1 MNEVDN
7 VTVRRAR
14 AHSNSDLYLDESC
27 INRTLDGTVCSMP
40 DMSEDEDT
48 DLIIKLKKQIDD
60 LTTKLCSANGE
71 VGCKNVQTQTN
82 SNIDTTENVAK
93 TCGEQKNTHS
103 RPQMAPQ
110 VADLAAAARKHL
122 RRPRPPFWK
131 VPQVSFVPAPHRRE
145 GRRCCGP
152 EKKKATLAR
161 NDGAPQGA
169 RERKRRDGQ
178 LPARAPQRGVG
189 LPHAAPP
196 TPQLQLPSQPFGEG
210 SPHRRGEL
218 AADPGREDGEF
229 KRAFLGA

>member
-71 VGCKNVQTQTN
+71 VDLLTLENDKLRKENEILTRKNSLYKQIASSPIQSPTNTPNKKRTTISKQVGCKNVQTQTN

-103 RPQMAPQ
+103 SPQMAPQ
-110 VADLAAAARKHL
+110 VACPYL
-122 RRPRPPFWK
+122 RYRPVKSFQKPCWTHNLLQVQWFNKK
-131 VPQVSFVPAPHRRE
+131 VQQVH
-145 GRRCCGP
+145 
-152 EKKKATLAR
+152 KKKK
-161 NDGAPQGA
+161 
-169 RERKRRDGQ
+169 KRFSQ
-178 LPARAPQRGVG
+178 KSVIFYKEKLGV
-189 LPHAAPP
+189 
-196 TPQLQLPSQPFGEG
+196 
-210 SPHRRGEL
+210 
-218 AADPGREDGEF
+218 
-229 KRAFLGA
+229 